1 MKAEP
6 SYLAHLG
13 ELATLKSTIG
23 GWYHQDA
30 YLDFGTDEDI
40 WQSIVR
46 GMDEDG
52 MHRLTAQINDLLAKQ
67 DHEVLGLWSAHSHSH
82 TFADASEARD
92 FLGAMLRFFKGAAK

>member
-30 YLDFGTDEDI
+30 YLDFETDEDI
-40 WQSIVR
+40 WLSIVQ
-46 GMDEDG
+46 GMNEDE
-52 MHRLTAQINDLLAKQ
+52 MHRLTAQINVLLAKK
-67 DHEVLGLWSAHSHSH
+67 DHEVLGLWNTHSYSH
-82 TFADASEARD
+82 GFADASEARE
-92 FLGAMLRFFKGAAK
+92 FLGEMLRFFKGAAK